1 MSATTGSSR
10 RCLAPLKHSKI
21 RLRSRCGRTL
31 PSEPP
36 RTRPSSDRKGK
47 RHSKG
52 SKDRRRT
59 NNCKALITR
68 IRRKV
73 NLVVLATTTDS
84 VGKEELASC
93 LVVRNRRQA
102 TSKSFRRWVGIM
114 PREKSDLT
122 DAQV

>member
-1 MSATTGSSR
+1 MFATTGSSR
-10 RCLAPLKHSKI
+10 HCLAPLKRSKTP
-21 RLRSRCGRTL
+21 LRSRCGRTL

-52 SKDRRRT
+52 SKDRRPT
-59 NNCKALITR
+59 NNCKASATKIH
-68 IRRKV
+68 RKL
-73 NLVVLATTTDS
+73 NSVVLATTTDS

-93 LVVRNRRQA
+93 LVVRNRRRA
-102 TSKSFRRWVGIM
+102 TLKSFRRWEGIM
-114 PREKSDLT
+114 LREKSDLT